1 MSAFDAVV
9 LAGGAARRLGGADKP
24 AVDVAGHSML
34 DRVVRACAGA
44 ATIAVVGPERPVTR
58 PVVWTREDPPG
69 GGPVPALAAG
79 LAVGSADIVVVFAAD
94 LPFLDEEA
102 VASLLENLSADAVYY
117 TDARGKDQPAGR
129 RLPSCVRSGPR
140 SRPISEPADSRL
152 RAALA
157 PLSFTPLPDTRGAA
171 ADCDTWDAVERARR
185 LLATG
190 PGSDEDGRYGRH
202 S

>member
-44 ATIAVVGPERPVTR
+44 ATIAVVGPQRPVSS

-102 VASLLENLSADAVYY
+102 VASLLKKLTADAVYY
-117 TDARGKDQPAGR
+117 TDARGKDQPLAAAYR
-129 RLPSCVRSGPR
+129 RGPLAATIAA
-140 SRPISEPADSRL
+140 ISEPADSRL

-157 PLSFTPLPDTRGAA
+157 PLAVTRLPDTRGAA
-171 ADCDTWDAVERARR
+171 ADCDTWDAVEQARR
-185 LLATG
+185 LLATD
-190 PGSDEDGRYGRH
+190 PGSDEDGRHGRH